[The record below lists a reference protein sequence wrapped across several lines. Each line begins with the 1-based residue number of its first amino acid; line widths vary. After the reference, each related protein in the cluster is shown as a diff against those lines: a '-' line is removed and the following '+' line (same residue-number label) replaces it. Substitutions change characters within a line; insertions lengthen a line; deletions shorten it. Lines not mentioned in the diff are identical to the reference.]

1 MVQIGKMNRLSI
13 KGTQVYGI
21 HLDGGTSGD
30 ILLRNKFATQKYQP
44 GDEIDVFVYVDRQQ
58 RLMATTQK
66 PYAMVGEFAL
76 LKVVTNSAAGAFM
89 DWGLENDLF
98 VPKSEQQNSM
108 KEGNSYVVH
117 IFLSEKH
124 NRITASSKLDKF
136 LDQQPPNYEEGEE
149 VDLIVYARTDL
160 GFGAVVNNSHIG
172 MIYQNEVF
180 QELVIGQRLKG
191 YIKKLRDD
199 LKIDLRLQKTG
210 YQIVDDISQTILNT
224 ITDSGGMIPV
234 TDKSPPEEI
243 YALFGVSKK
252 VFKKAIG
259 GLYKKKLII
268 IDSDGIKVVR

>member
-108 KEGNSYVVH
+108 REGHSYVVH

-149 VDLIVYARTDL
+149 VDLIVYSRTDL
-160 GFGAVVNNSHIG
+160 GYGAVVNNSHIG

-224 ITDSGGMIPV
+224 ITDSGGMISV

-259 GLYKKKLII
+259 GLYKKKLVI
-268 IDSDGIKVVR
+268 IDTDGIKKVR

>member
-1 MVQIGKMNRLSI
+1 MEVAKQSKYHENKIQFKKASKRTSRRLTPYWWIIEGKMVQIGKMNRLSI

-30 ILLRNKFATQKYQP
+30 ILLRNKFATQQYQP

-66 PYAMVGEFAL
+66 PYAMIGEFVL

-108 KEGNSYVVH
+108 REGNSYVVH

-136 LDQQPPNYEEGEE
+136 LDQQPPDYEEGEE
-149 VDLIVYARTDL
+149 VDLIVYSRTDL
-160 GFGAVVNNSHIG
+160 GYGAVVNNSHIG

-180 QELVIGQRLKG
+180 QELVIRHSLDN
-191 YIKKLRDD
+191 I
-199 LKIDLRLQKTG
+199 
-210 YQIVDDISQTILNT
+210 
-224 ITDSGGMIPV
+224 
-234 TDKSPPEEI
+234 
-243 YALFGVSKK
+243 
-252 VFKKAIG
+252 
-259 GLYKKKLII
+259 
-268 IDSDGIKVVR
+268 

>member
-108 KEGNSYVVH
+108 REGHSYVVH

-149 VDLIVYARTDL
+149 VDLIVYSRTDL
-160 GFGAVVNNSHIG
+160 GYGAVVNNSHIG

-210 YQIVDDISQTILNT
+210 YQVVDDISQTILNT
-224 ITDSGGMIPV
+224 ITDSGGMISV

-259 GLYKKKLII
+259 GLYKKKLVI
-268 IDSDGIKVVR
+268 IDTDGIKKVR